1 MSLFGEIRAAAAEVA
16 RRARSVRLEPDG
28 VERLADALA
37 AERPGPP
44 DVDPG
49 HAPLG
54 SDAETAAFVLTLDA
68 INFGSGW
75 FPVLR
80 KRAGRSGYL
89 TIAGALRERFEG
101 SGAWSA
107 KELGGLD
114 ADACARVLGQ
124 EGVAAAR
131 ELMELFARALRDLGR
146 FLLEGHAGRFEGPIE
161 AAGGSAERLVRALA
175 GMPFYRDVARYDELS
190 VPFYKRAQITC
201 ADLALAFRGRGLGA
215 FRDQD
220 ELTLFA
226 DNLVP
231 HVLRMKGA
239 LRYAPALAERIERE
253 ELLVCGSPEEVE
265 IRAVALHAVEALAA
279 ACERRGFGVRPHA
292 LDQLLWARG
301 QAPEI
306 KAVPRHRTRCT
317 YY

>member
-16 RRARSVRLEPDG
+16 RRARSVSLERDG

-37 AERPGPP
+37 AERPAPP
-44 DVDPG
+44 GVDPG
-49 HAPLG
+49 HAALG

-175 GMPFYRDVARYDELS
+175 GMPFY
-190 VPFYKRAQITC
+190 KRAQITC

-265 IRAVALHAVEALAA
+265 IRAVALHAVETLAA